1 MALTTALMNDDL
13 LAVAQV
19 TLTMDTAERLAAC
32 MSLAT
37 MLSRCCTA
45 LGITPGRLDQ
55 EGRDMTGT
63 AREQGGGP
71 GG

>member
-45 LGITPGRLDQ
+45 LGITPPAD
-55 EGRDMTGT
+55 
-63 AREQGGGP
+63 
-71 GG
+71 